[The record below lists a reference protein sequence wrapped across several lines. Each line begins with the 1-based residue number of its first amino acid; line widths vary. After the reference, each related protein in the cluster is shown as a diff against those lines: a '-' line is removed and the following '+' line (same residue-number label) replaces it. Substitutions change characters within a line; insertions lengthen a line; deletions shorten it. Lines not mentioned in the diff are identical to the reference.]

1 MQLFQAILY
10 KSLNI
15 ILSAH

>member
-1 MQLFQAILY
+1 MNLQY

-15 ILSAH
+15 ISSETLVS